1 MTLRNVDLDGPQE
14 RRPSVSVDSGSELTG
29 EGAEIPPSAGRRLR
43 RALFGRPRDLA
54 DRRLFHRLALVPF
67 LAWVGLGADGLSS
80 SSYGPEEAFKALG
93 EHRFLA
99 LGLALLMAT
108 TVLLISAAY
117 RRIIEEFPSG
127 GGGYLV
133 ASKLLGP
140 SAGVVSGSALLVDYV
155 LTITTSLAAAGDA
168 LFSFLPAPWAAAKL
182 PVEVALTVGLT
193 TLNIRGVRESVLAL
207 LPVFLLFL
215 VTHALVIGGG
225 LLLHAAD
232 LPATVEHVRAGYRQG
247 VSAVGAGGLLLLFIR
262 AYSLGGG
269 TYTGIE
275 AVSNGVP
282 VMREP
287 KVATA
292 KRTMVYMAA
301 SLAVTASGLLLCY
314 LLVRVEPVPGRT
326 MNAGLIAALVAGR
339 PFGSTFL
346 VLTLFSEAALLLVA
360 AQAGFLDGPRVLAN
374 MAVDSW
380 VPHGLSAL
388 SERLTTRNGIVLMGA
403 AALAALLYTRGD
415 VGHLI
420 VMYSINVFLTFS
432 LSMAAMLRFWVRQR
446 RRRAEWRHRALLFV
460 TALGLCATILVIT
473 LIEKFR
479 GGGWIT
485 VLVTSFVIALC
496 FRVRAHYRL
505 AAASAD
511 ALYRELGDLAEVAAG
526 SALEAPALEPRAL
539 DRSLPTAAVLVASYG
554 GLGIHTL
561 LGIFRAFPGHFRQAV
576 FISVGVVDSGEF
588 KGEDALEELRQRTQ
602 ETLDRYIALASTLGV
617 AATGRMALGTDVV
630 ETAEELCRGVSR
642 EFPRATFFSG
652 RLIFQ
657 RDRWYQRLLHNETA
671 LAIQQRLQWAGR
683 TMVLMPIRVR
693 S

>member
-1 MTLRNVDLDGPQE
+1 VPFDP
-14 RRPSVSVDSGSELTG
+14 GSEVTEEATAL
-29 EGAEIPPSAGRRLR
+29 PRSPGRRLG
-43 RALFGRPRDLA
+43 RALFGPPKDLG

-99 LGLALLMAT
+99 VGLALLTAT

-140 SAGVVSGSALLVDYV
+140 SAGVISGSALLVDYV

-168 LFSFLPAPWAAAKL
+168 LFSFLPAPWAGAKL
-182 PVEVALTVGLT
+182 PVEIALTLGLT

-232 LPATVEHVRAGYRQG
+232 LPATVGHVQEGYQHG
-247 VSAVGAGGLLLLFIR
+247 LSAVGAGGLLLLFIR

-292 KRTMVYMAA
+292 KRTMVYMAL
-301 SLAVTASGLLLCY
+301 SLAFTASGLLLCY
-314 LLVRVEPVPGRT
+314 LLFRIEPVPGKT
-326 MNAGLIAALVAGR
+326 MNAGLIEVLVDGR

-346 VLTLFSEAALLLVA
+346 VLTLFSEAALLVVA

-388 SERLTTRNGIVLMGA
+388 SERLTTRNGIVLMGG
-403 AALAALLYTRGD
+403 AALAALLYTQGD

-446 RRRAEWRHRALLFV
+446 RRRAEWLARTLLFG
-460 TALGLCATILVIT
+460 TALALCATILVIT
-473 LIEKFR
+473 VLEKFR
-479 GGGWIT
+479 AGGWIT
-485 VLVTSFVIALC
+485 VVVTSLVIALC
-496 FRVRAHYRL
+496 FRVRAHYR
-505 AAASAD
+505 ASTSRAD
-511 ALYRELGDLAEVAAG
+511 ALYRELGDLAEVTASAA
-526 SALEAPALEPRAL
+526 EPPAL
-539 DRSLPTAAVLVASYG
+539 DRSLPTAALLVASYG

-561 LGIFRAFPGHFRQAV
+561 LGIFRAFPGHYRQIV

-602 ETLDRYIALASTLGV
+602 DTLERYIALAAKLGV
-617 AATGRMALGTDVV
+617 AATSRMALGTDVV
-630 ETAEELCRGVSR
+630 ETAEGLCREVSR

-657 RDRWYQRLLHNETA
+657 RERWYQRLLHNETA

-693 S
+693 

>member
-1 MTLRNVDLDGPQE
+1 VLSDPEAKLAEESAQPAGP
-14 RRPSVSVDSGSELTG
+14 
-29 EGAEIPPSAGRRLR
+29 AKRLR
-43 RALFGRPRDLA
+43 RALFGRPRDLH
-54 DRRLFHRLALVPF
+54 DRQLFHRLALVPF

-80 SSYGPEEAFKALG
+80 SAYGPEEAFKALG
-93 EHRFLA
+93 DHRFLA
-99 LGLALLMAT
+99 LGLAALMAT

-127 GGGYLV
+127 GGGYVV
-133 ASKLLGP
+133 ATKLLGP

-168 LFSFLPAPWAAAKL
+168 LFSFLPPAWAGARL
-182 PVEVALTVGLT
+182 PVEVALTLGLT

-215 VTHALVIGGG
+215 VTHAVVIGGG
-225 LLLHAAD
+225 LLLHAAE
-232 LPATVEHVRAGYRQG
+232 LPTTIAHVRDGYRQG
-247 VSAVGAGGLLLLFIR
+247 VSAVGVGGLVLLFIR

-287 KVATA
+287 KVRTA
-292 KRTMVYMAA
+292 KRTMVYMAT
-301 SLAVTASGLLLCY
+301 SLALTASGLLVCY
-314 LLVRVEPVPGRT
+314 LLFQVEPVPGRT
-326 MNAGLIAALVAGR
+326 MNAGLVEQLVAGR

-346 VLTLFSEAALLLVA
+346 VLTLFSEAALLVVA

-380 VPHGLSAL
+380 VPHGFSAL

-403 AALAALLYTRGD
+403 AALAALVYTQGD

-432 LSMAAMLRFWVRQR
+432 LSMAAMLRYWVRHR
-446 RRRAEWRHRALLFV
+446 GRRAEWRSRAVLFGA
-460 TALGLCATILVIT
+460 TLALCLTILVIT
-473 LIEKFR
+473 VVEKFSA
-479 GGGWIT
+479 GGWIT
-485 VLVTSFVIALC
+485 VLVTSLVIALC
-496 FRVRAHYRL
+496 FRVRSHYRL
-505 AAASAD
+505 AAARAD
-511 ALYRELGDLAEVAAG
+511 ALYRELGDLAEATDGRAG
-526 SALEAPALEPRAL
+526 LPVTLERG
-539 DRSLPTAAVLVASYG
+539 LPTAAVLIASYG
-554 GLGIHTL
+554 GLGIHTV
-561 LGIFRAFPGHFRQAV
+561 LGIFRAFPGHYRQVV

-588 KGEDALEELRQRTQ
+588 KGEDALEDLRRRTQ
-602 ETLDRYIALASTLGV
+602 ETLDRYVALASRLGV

-630 ETAEELCRGVSR
+630 ETAEEICCSVAR
-642 EFPRATFFSG
+642 EYPRATFFSG

-657 RDRWYQRLLHNETA
+657 RERWYQRLLHNETA
-671 LAIQQRLQWAGR
+671 LAIQKRLQWAGR

-693 S
+693 ESV

>member
-1 MTLRNVDLDGPQE
+1 VTVDP
-14 RRPSVSVDSGSELTG
+14 GSELTDQAR
-29 EGAEIPPSAGRRLR
+29 ELPPGPGRRLR
-43 RALFGRPRDLA
+43 RALFGRPKDLT

-99 LGLALLMAT
+99 VGLALLMAT

-127 GGGYLV
+127 GGGYVV

-168 LFSFLPAPWAAAKL
+168 LFSFLPAPWAGAKL
-182 PVEVALTVGLT
+182 PVEVALTLGLT

-215 VTHALVIGGG
+215 LTHALLIGGG

-232 LPATVEHVRAGYRQG
+232 LPAAIEHVRTGYQQG
-247 VSAVGAGGLLLLFIR
+247 ISAVGAGSLLLLFIR

-275 AVSNGVP
+275 AVSNGIP

-292 KRTMVYMAA
+292 KRTMVYMAT

-314 LLVRVEPVPGRT
+314 LLFRVEPVPGRT
-326 MNAGLIAALVAGR
+326 MNAGLTEALVAGR
-339 PFGSTFL
+339 PFGGTFL
-346 VLTLFSEAALLLVA
+346 VVTLFSEAALLVVA

-388 SERLTTRNGIVLMGA
+388 SERLTTRNGIVLMGS

-420 VMYSINVFLTFS
+420 VMYSINVFLTFT

-446 RRRAEWRHRALLFV
+446 RRRAEWGKRALLFV
-460 TALGLCATILVIT
+460 TALALCATILVIT
-473 LIEKFR
+473 VIEKFR
-479 GGGWIT
+479 AGGWIT
-485 VLVTSFVIALC
+485 VLVTSLVIALC

-505 AAASAD
+505 AAARAD
-511 ALYRELGDLAEVAAG
+511 ALYRELGDLAEITAAN
-526 SALEAPALEPRAL
+526 PVEPPAL
-539 DRSLPTAAVLVASYG
+539 DRSVPTAAVLVASYG

-561 LGIFRAFPGHFRQAV
+561 LGIFRAFPGHYRQAV

-588 KGEDALEELRQRTQ
+588 KGEDALEELRRRTQ

-630 ETAEELCRGVSR
+630 ETAEELCREVSR
-642 EFPRATFFSG
+642 DFPRATFFSG

-657 RDRWYQRLLHNETA
+657 RERWYQRLLHNETA
-671 LAIQQRLQWAGR
+671 LAIQKRLQWAGR

-693 S
+693 P

>member
-1 MTLRNVDLDGPQE
+1 MSFDR
-14 RRPSVSVDSGSELTG
+14 GSESTE
-29 EGAEIPPSAGRRLR
+29 EGIAYPPSLGHRLR
-43 RALFGRPRDLA
+43 RVLFGRPKDLA

-99 LGLALLMAT
+99 VGLALVTAT

-168 LFSFLPAPWAAAKL
+168 LFSFLPAPWAGAKL
-182 PVEVALTVGLT
+182 PVEVALTLALT
-193 TLNIRGVRESVLAL
+193 GLNIRGVRESVLAL

-225 LLLHAAD
+225 LWSHAAE
-232 LPATVEHVRAGYRQG
+232 LPATIGHVRDGYQHG
-247 VSAVGAGGLLLLFIR
+247 LSTVGAGGLLLLFVR

-292 KRTMVYMAA
+292 KRTMVYMAT

-314 LLVRVEPVPGRT
+314 LLFRIEPVPGRT
-326 MNAGLIAALVAGR
+326 MNAGLVEALVAGV

-346 VLTLFSEAALLLVA
+346 VLTLFSEAALLVVA

-388 SERLTTRNGIVLMGA
+388 SERLTTRNGIVLMGG

-432 LSMAAMLRFWVRQR
+432 LSMAAMLRFWVRHR
-446 RRRAEWRHRALLFV
+446 DRAEWRSRALLFG
-460 TALGLCATILVIT
+460 TALTLCATILA
-473 LIEKFR
+473 
-479 GGGWIT
+479 IT
-485 VLVTSFVIALC
+485 VLEKFSAGGWVTVVVTSLVIALC
-496 FRVRAHYRL
+496 FRVRAHYRRS
-505 AAASAD
+505 SARSD
-511 ALYRELGDLAEVAAG
+511 ALYQELGELAEVTASAA
-526 SALEAPALEPRAL
+526 PPPAL
-539 DRSLPTAAVLVASYG
+539 DRSLPTAALLVASYG

-561 LGIFRAFPGHFRQAV
+561 LGIFRAFPGHYRQVV

-588 KGEDALEELRQRTQ
+588 KGEDALEELRRRTQ
-602 ETLDRYIALASTLGV
+602 ETLDRYVALASKLGV
-617 AATGRMALGTDVV
+617 AATTRMALGTDVV
-630 ETAEELCRGVSR
+630 ETAEELCREVSR

-657 RDRWYQRLLHNETA
+657 RERWYQRLLHNETA

-693 S
+693 T

>member
-1 MTLRNVDLDGPQE
+1 
-14 RRPSVSVDSGSELTG
+14 
-29 EGAEIPPSAGRRLR
+29 
-43 RALFGRPRDLA
+43 
-54 DRRLFHRLALVPF
+54 
-67 LAWVGLGADGLSS
+67 
-80 SSYGPEEAFKALG
+80 
-93 EHRFLA
+93 
-99 LGLALLMAT
+99 
-108 TVLLISAAY
+108 
-117 RRIIEEFPSG
+117 
-127 GGGYLV
+127 
-133 ASKLLGP
+133 
-140 SAGVVSGSALLVDYV
+140 
-155 LTITTSLAAAGDA
+155 
-168 LFSFLPAPWAAAKL
+168 AAKL
-182 PVEVALTVGLT
+182 PVEVALTLGLT

-215 VTHALVIGGG
+215 ITHVLVIGGG

-232 LPATVEHVRAGYRQG
+232 LPATIDHVRTGYQQG
-247 VSAVGAGGLLLLFIR
+247 LSAIGAGGLLLLFIR

-275 AVSNGVP
+275 AVSNGIP
-282 VMREP
+282 VMRDP

-292 KRTMVYMAA
+292 KRTMVYMAT
-301 SLAVTASGLLLCY
+301 SLAFTASGLLLCY
-314 LLVRVEPVPGRT
+314 LLFRIEPVPGRT
-326 MNAGLIAALVAGR
+326 MNAGLIETLVAGR

-346 VLTLFSEAALLLVA
+346 VLTLFSEAALLVVA

-388 SERLTTRNGIVLMGA
+388 SERLTTRNGIVLMGG

-446 RRRAEWRHRALLFV
+446 RRRAEWRHRALLFSG
-460 TALGLCATILVIT
+460 ALALCATILVIT
-473 LIEKFR
+473 VLEKFSA
-479 GGGWIT
+479 GGWIT
-485 VLVTSFVIALC
+485 MLVTSLVIALC

-505 AAASAD
+505 AAAKAD

-526 SALEAPALEPRAL
+526 SAAHGEAPALE
-539 DRSLPTAAVLVASYG
+539 RSLPTAAVLVASYG

-561 LGIFRAFPGHFRQAV
+561 LGIFRAFPGHYRQVV

-588 KGEDALEELRQRTQ
+588 KGEDALEDLRRRTQ
-602 ETLDRYIALASTLGV
+602 ETLDRYVALAATLGV

-630 ETAEELCRGVSR
+630 ETAEALCRDVSR

-657 RDRWYQRLLHNETA
+657 RERWYQRLLHNETA

-693 S
+693 P

>member
-1 MTLRNVDLDGPQE
+1 MPQVYVRAASRNHQD
-14 RRPSVSVDSGSELTG
+14 RPPGVPHGQARSTIPAVPFDSV
-29 EGAEIPPSAGRRLR
+29 GRRFR
-43 RALFGRPRDLA
+43 RALFGPPRDLQ

-80 SSYGPEEAFKALG
+80 SAYGPEEAFKALG

-99 LGLALLMAT
+99 VGLAALMAT

-117 RRIIEEFPSG
+117 QRIIEEFPSG

-168 LFSFLPAPWAAAKL
+168 LFSFLPAEWAGARL
-182 PVEVALTVGLT
+182 PVEVALTLALT

-232 LPATVEHVRAGYRQG
+232 LPTTIGHVREGYRQG
-247 VSAVGAGGLLLLFIR
+247 ISAVGAGGLLLLFVR

-287 KVATA
+287 KVRTA

-301 SLAVTASGLLLCY
+301 SLALTASGLLLCY
-314 LLVRVEPVPGRT
+314 LLFRIEPAPGMT
-326 MNAGLIAALVAGR
+326 MNAGLVEALVAGR
-339 PFGSTFL
+339 PGGSVFL
-346 VLTLFSEAALLLVA
+346 VLTLFSEAALLVVA

-380 VPHGLSAL
+380 VPHGFSAL
-388 SERLTTRNGIVLMGA
+388 SERLTTRNGIVLMGG

-432 LSMAAMLRFWVRQR
+432 LSMAAMLRFWVRHR
-446 RRRAEWRHRALLFV
+446 RRRAEWRGRIVLFATTLALCV
-460 TALGLCATILVIT
+460 TILAIT
-473 LIEKFR
+473 VVEKFTA
-479 GGGWIT
+479 GGWIT
-485 VLVTSFVIALC
+485 VLVTSLVIALC
-496 FRVRAHYRL
+496 FRVRAHYRVS
-505 AAASAD
+505 AAKAD
-511 ALYRELGDLAEVAAG
+511 ALYRELGDLAEVTAGAAG
-526 SALEAPALEPRAL
+526 VPAL
-539 DRSLPTAAVLVASYG
+539 DRTLPTAALLVASYG

-561 LGIFRAFPGHFRQAV
+561 LGIFRAFPGHYRQVV

-588 KGEDALEELRQRTQ
+588 KGEDALEELERRTQ
-602 ETLDRYIALASTLGV
+602 ERLDRYVALASKLGV

-630 ETAEELCRGVSR
+630 ETAEELCRRVAR
-642 EFPRATFFSG
+642 EFPKATFFSG

-671 LAIQQRLQWAGR
+671 LAIQKRLQWAGR

-693 S
+693 ESV